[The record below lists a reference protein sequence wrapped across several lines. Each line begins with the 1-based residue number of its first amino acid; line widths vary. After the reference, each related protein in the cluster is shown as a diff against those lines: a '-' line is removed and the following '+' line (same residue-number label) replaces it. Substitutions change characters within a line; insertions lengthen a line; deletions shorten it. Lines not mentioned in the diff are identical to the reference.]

1 MTRRGYLDWLRGVA
15 VLIMIEAHTLDSWT
29 AVDDRANAA
38 YRWAIVVGGFGAP
51 IFLFLAGIA
60 LALASGARLRATSS
74 PAQAAARMR
83 RRGWQIFGLAFLFR
97 LQSWIISGGEPSQ
110 TILKVDILNIMG
122 IAMLMAALVWSVGR
136 GRRSRAIALASAA
149 IVLAMVTPLVR
160 TLPLLDGLP
169 DPIEW
174 YFRPY
179 PGRTTFTI
187 FPWAGFLLA
196 GSAVGM
202 WLDAA
207 RSDQQERRVIS
218 GLALFGPALALG
230 GYAASFLP
238 AIYEET
244 SFWTSSP
251 TFFFLRLGVLISA
264 IPVAYLW
271 NAWASGRSPLREL
284 GLSSLFVY
292 WIHVEMVYGVVSIP
306 IHRHLSFPQAVVGLV
321 AFSIFIYWLVRLK
334 DRYKRERSD
343 RLRSS
348 GRLPKVKGGRRAIM
362 AN

>member
-1 MTRRGYLDWLRGVA
+1 
-15 VLIMIEAHTLDSWT
+15 
-29 AVDDRANAA
+29 
-38 YRWAIVVGGFGAP
+38 
-51 IFLFLAGIA
+51 
-60 LALASGARLRATSS
+60 
-74 PAQAAARMR
+74 
-83 RRGWQIFGLAFLFR
+83 
-97 LQSWIISGGEPSQ
+97 
-110 TILKVDILNIMG
+110 
-122 IAMLMAALVWSVGR
+122 MLMAALVWSVGR
-136 GRRSRAIALASAA
+136 GRRSRAIALARTA

-218 GLALFGPALALG
+218 GLALLGPALALG